1 MLELL
6 LPIALVQTLAVIS
19 PGPSFLITV
28 RTAAARSA
36 TDGLKVA
43 VGLGAGAITWAAAAL
58 LGLSIVFQQLPWLYF
73 AMKFGGA
80 LYLLWLAF
88 QMLRHAAEPLK
99 LDGTVEASDGNHV
112 LRGYLTQI
120 SNPKVVV
127 FFASI
132 MLSMLPSEVP
142 ASTSVALLIMVGC
155 IDFSWYALVALFF
168 GSSPVRAFYL
178 RAKAWIDR
186 AIGVC
191 LGALGL
197 RLLWMAVQ
205 D

>member
-1 MLELL
+1 METLVS
-6 LPIALVQTLAVIS
+6 IGLVQVLAVIS

-28 RTAAARSA
+28 RTAAARSSL
-36 TDGLKVA
+36 DGLKVA
-43 VGLGAGAITWAAAAL
+43 LGLGAGAITWAAAAM
-58 LGLSIVFQQLPWLYF
+58 LGLNLVFQQLPWLYF

-99 LDGTVEASDGNHV
+99 FDGTLEASDGNHF

-120 SNPKVVV
+120 SNPKVMV

-132 MLSMLPSEVP
+132 MLSMLPHEVP
-142 ASTSVALLIMVGC
+142 VGTSIALLIMVGC
-155 IDFSWYALVALFF
+155 IDFAWYASVALFF
-168 GSSPVRAFYL
+168 GSPPVRTFYL
-178 RAKAWIDR
+178 DTKAWIDR
-186 AIGVC
+186 IIGLC

-197 RLLWMAVQ
+197 RLMWMAVR